1 MRTLHR
7 GVGDGPGDGQGILG
21 RAGISKSRKLIR
33 VVAGLAL
40 AAIELCWAAAAL
52 AQAATPLFPG
62 QAEPGRNVPAPA
74 PEAPPPQFEFSIP
87 APRRGPVPR
96 AVDDIEFDVSD
107 IKIDGSTV
115 FGPDAFKPLVDPLIG
130 HKAKLS
136 DIIAIA
142 DKVEALYRERGYVL
156 TRAYVP
162 PQTVGNG
169 IFHVTVIEGFVKAT
183 AVEGGDDR
191 TKSLVEAYVAHISGE
206 KPTRIETMERGLLLA
221 NDLPGVAASGLL
233 RPSPS
238 EPGASDLVVNLHET
252 PWQATVYSDNRGAV
266 ATGPV
271 TLGAQF
277 VANTLYYVP
286 GQLFFDVSGTPELS
300 QRRLFQARYTKPVGT
315 DGATVSVS
323 GVLAHGVPASAG
335 GNLISQSYALGAQVA
350 YPWLVSRLTQVSFAG
365 GFNIQAE
372 RVTLVSDSFCTFS
385 DDHWRTVDGA
395 VTAQRRSL
403 VGDSATGVTVG
414 MTQGIPAF
422 GANSISPCT
431 GSEGASTGFTKFTA
445 VANHDQ
451 PIVGG
456 LSVNFHALAQAA
468 LERLVIGEQTS
479 FGGSGI
485 GRGYDPASLASDN
498 GVGVQGELRYD
509 LHFPKYH
516 VETVQFYGFVDFA
529 HTWRTEPTPPG
540 LTAGGAQSLASTGFG
555 MRMALL
561 QTVTGGIEFAQ
572 QLKGVPNNDNG
583 KTGSRILFNAAVHY

>member
-1 MRTLHR
+1 M
-7 GVGDGPGDGQGILG
+7 
-21 RAGISKSRKLIR
+21 
-33 VVAGLAL
+33 
-40 AAIELCWAAAAL
+40 
-52 AQAATPLFPG
+52 
-62 QAEPGRNVPAPA
+62 
-74 PEAPPPQFEFSIP
+74 
-87 APRRGPVPR
+87 
-96 AVDDIEFDVSD
+96 
-107 IKIDGSTV
+107 
-115 FGPDAFKPLVDPLIG
+115 
-130 HKAKLS
+130 
-136 DIIAIA
+136 
-142 DKVEALYRERGYVL
+142 
-156 TRAYVP
+156 
-162 PQTVGNG
+162 
-169 IFHVTVIEGFVKAT
+169 
-183 AVEGGDDR
+183 
-191 TKSLVEAYVAHISGE
+191 
-206 KPTRIETMERGLLLA
+206 
-221 NDLPGVAASGLL
+221 
-233 RPSPS
+233 
-238 EPGASDLVVNLHET
+238 
-252 PWQATVYSDNRGAV
+252 
-266 ATGPV
+266 
-271 TLGAQF
+271 
-277 VANTLYYVP
+277 
-286 GQLFFDVSGTPELS
+286 
-300 QRRLFQARYTKPVGT
+300 
-315 DGATVSVS
+315 
-323 GVLAHGVPASAG
+323 LAHGVPASAG

-395 VTAQRRSL
+395 VTAQRRNL
-403 VGDSATGVTVG
+403 AGDSTTGVTVG